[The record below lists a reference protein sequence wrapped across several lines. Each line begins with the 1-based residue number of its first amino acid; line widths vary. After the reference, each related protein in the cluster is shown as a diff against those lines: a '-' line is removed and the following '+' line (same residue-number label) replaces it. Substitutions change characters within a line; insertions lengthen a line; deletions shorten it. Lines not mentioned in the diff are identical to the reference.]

1 MRRVG
6 CFIFV
11 AILACSTWANA
22 QDARLELENK
32 LEAQF
37 VPTKIT
43 ADRTDIVTAGSI
55 LLLHKDGLLMFS
67 IDTKVPPT
75 VSYKDGK
82 LSMGLGAIM
91 ATDFALGQAQPGSN
105 HSTVPQRKF
114 VAGEKIWYVS
124 SSVKDDGV
132 LFMVYS
138 DVYQDVRYYGL
149 LKFPFAKKVIP
160 PADEL
165 LKTIAEVVTVEPG
178 DNAAGNSP
186 QPSPGPPPP
195 PSALKPIPAPPPPAD
210 STPPPQSRDSSAP
223 PPTIAL
229 GQTKDQVLATFG
241 QPQKIV
247 SLGSK
252 EIDYYP
258 DMKVTFVNGKV
269 TDVDVK

>member
-165 LKTIAEVVTVEPG
+165 LKTIAEVRYGRARRQCGREF
-178 DNAAGNSP
+178 AATFTGTASASVRS
-186 QPSPGPPPP
+186 QAYPGPA
-195 PSALKPIPAPPPPAD
+195 SACRFNAPAAVSGFVRSAPNNRLGPDEGPGFGNLRATAED
-210 STPPPQSRDSSAP
+210 SQSRLEGNRLLPRHESH
-223 PPTIAL
+223 L
-229 GQTKDQVLATFG
+229 RQWQGHRC
-241 QPQKIV
+241 
-247 SLGSK
+247 
-252 EIDYYP
+252 
-258 DMKVTFVNGKV
+258 
-269 TDVDVK
+269 